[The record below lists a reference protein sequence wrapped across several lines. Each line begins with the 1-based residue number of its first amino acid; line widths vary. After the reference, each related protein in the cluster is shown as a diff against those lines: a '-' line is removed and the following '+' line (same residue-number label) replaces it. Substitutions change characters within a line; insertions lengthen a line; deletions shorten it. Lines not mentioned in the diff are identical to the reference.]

1 MLPNDPD
8 PRRRVLQAGLASLI
22 APGLC
27 RAGSGG
33 ESLSFNL
40 KEDAGIRRFGYP
52 VHAVFP
58 GLASGPP
65 YRLTREGRDIPAQ
78 FRPIEGEDGQGG
90 VALDFNASP
99 GPHETERYVVRS
111 AGGGGADVGPREG
124 IRVENWSSRA

>member
-1 MLPNDPD
+1 MRPNDPL

-33 ESLSFNL
+33 DRLGFDL

-52 VHAVFP
+52 VHTVFP

-65 YRLTREGRDIPAQ
+65 YRLTRDGRDIPAQ
-78 FRPIEGEDGQGG
+78 FTPLKDADGPGG

-99 GPHETERYVVRS
+99 GPHETER
-111 AGGGGADVGPREG
+111 
-124 IRVENWSSRA
+124 